1 LLEVAA
7 KRHQRTLLTQVQF
20 ILVQAQLETGITQ
33 VTASNFS
40 IVGTVCFVNILF
52 IFSKLRN
59 IKYWI
64 NDIL

>member
-33 VTASNFS
+33 VTARNFS